1 MRTLRISLA
10 LALLAPVACVAC
22 VASVYDPPEWVS
34 TPPVDADYLYAIGSY
49 IGSLH
54 PEDDLAH
61 AIDAARG
68 MLSKNISSRV
78 TNETTVRE
86 NEHTSRMKSET
97 TVNADFVLKNSELLQ
112 SWTDYQGNTG
122 RRGTVWVLMRIAKP
136 Q

>member
-1 MRTLRISLA
+1 MRTSRISLA
-10 LALLAPVACVAC
+10 LALLAPVACVA
-22 VASVYDPPEWVS
+22 SVYDPPEWIS

-54 PEDDLAH
+54 PEDNLAH
-61 AIDAARG
+61 SIDEARG

-78 TNETTVRE
+78 RNETVVRE
-86 NEHTSRMKSET
+86 NEHSSRMKSET

-122 RRGTVWVLMRIAKP
+122 RPGTVWVLMRIAKP